1 MISTIIIT
9 STYRSRGGSHSR
21 TPVCIELNTLSQ
33 SNKVD
38 IIQFFLNILGFFLRI
53 GLGSQKEI
61 DIALLRFLSIRSMRM
76 WCCAFT
82 LKLLIIRLVIGK
94 CTLLKSFCKIIFIC
108 VFLSLTD
115 CLQQFCNILLYLLLW
130 LLDILTSKRENFS
143 SFIGTCMD
151 CSKKTLYVLIGKILL
166 TIFRVLNYFTID

>member
-1 MISTIIIT
+1 MTKGKPNSIIGRERHLFLIVFLDHVREPRQRIE
-9 STYRSRGGSHSR
+9 YVPQSRRQSR
-21 TPVCIELNTLSQ
+21 RQSLTPVCIELNTLSQ

-61 DIALLRFLSIRSMRM
+61 DIALLRFLSVRSMRM
-76 WCCAFT
+76 RCCAFT

-108 VFLSLTD
+108 VFLSLTV
-115 CLQQFCNILLYLLLW
+115 CLQ
-130 LLDILTSKRENFS
+130 
-143 SFIGTCMD
+143 
-151 CSKKTLYVLIGKILL
+151 
-166 TIFRVLNYFTID
+166 